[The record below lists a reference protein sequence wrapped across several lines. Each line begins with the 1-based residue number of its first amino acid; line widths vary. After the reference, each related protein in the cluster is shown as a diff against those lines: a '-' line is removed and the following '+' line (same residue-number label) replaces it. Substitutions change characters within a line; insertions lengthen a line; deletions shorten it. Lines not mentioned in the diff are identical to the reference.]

1 MFLKNLTINGF
12 KSFCEPS
19 EIKFDKGISA
29 IVGPNGCGKSNIV
42 DALKWVLGEQK
53 NRSLR
58 ANNMTDVIFKGT
70 TEKKGLGRAEVRL
83 TLVNENGLLPLDF
96 NEVEVARIIYA
107 DGENEYYINKEKVRL
122 KDIHELFFDT
132 GVGKSAYSFMEQGK
146 IDMILSNKPED
157 RRYII
162 EEAAGITKY
171 KSRKNEA
178 ENNLNRANE
187 NIVRAQDIFS
197 EVSKQYESMKKQAD
211 KAQRY
216 MELKDNV
223 RDLEIELGIN
233 RLMLQKNIK
242 DRFSGKQSKV
252 DEELAAIQE
261 EIDSLEND
269 VSEKM
274 LKVNNLE
281 QEKIDK
287 HREIERTDGEIK
299 ALNVKN
305 SALRDKEA
313 TISASLRAD
322 EEKLGRLDKTIADTD
337 EELAAVDDER
347 FETVSKINSIEKD
360 ISRHNDM
367 ISQIDIDLKKNEE
380 QIRTLHGLIKDL
392 AAEQAGKRGHL
403 KEITD
408 ALIVKIEESLNVFD
422 MNSREI
428 MTLKES
434 VGNDIPR
441 VREEF
446 RTRRQFLEDVLKIRN
461 IPSDSSTF
469 FQQLEDFGKH
479 LQELENKLGL
489 AGENVNK
496 YVKATEIFMNDIFS
510 PEGIIQR
517 KRKTE
522 HEIAELDKR
531 MHNCRTEIE
540 NLEKNSEVKEEQKE
554 NYRKLVEEAKVI
566 YSTLLEKQ
574 KSFDREIQ
582 RITKIKNEYIAQK
595 AEIER
600 TIKSRNDE
608 LEDVQYEIDE
618 NDGLLRKERSNKKKI
633 EDRINELENLIQT
646 ESEKMSQQQLRMR
659 SINESFLRKKS
670 EIEELKLKLAEVDTT
685 INEIYRNAYDN
696 LSINLKEYENT
707 EKYNTGRE
715 SSVIRESLS
724 NIKSSMMSLG
734 QVNMAAMQECESLK
748 ERYDL
753 LLSQLEDLQKGKE
766 DLLTIINELNG
777 KSQEMFEKT
786 YVEIRKNFQ
795 MIFSKLFNGGK
806 ADILLTDPENLLE
819 TGIDVEVQPPGQ
831 TRKSI
836 TLLSGGQRTMTA
848 IALMFATFMVKP
860 SPFCLLDE
868 IDAALDEAN
877 VTRFIELVQDFKDQS
892 QFVMITHNKK
902 TMSAANVMYGVT
914 QETMGVSKIVSAKFI
929 EKIL

>member
-1 MFLKNLTINGF
+1 MPVFPGCHNL
-12 KSFCEPS
+12 
-19 EIKFDKGISA
+19 
-29 IVGPNGCGKSNIV
+29 
-42 DALKWVLGEQK
+42 
-53 NRSLR
+53 
-58 ANNMTDVIFKGT
+58 
-70 TEKKGLGRAEVRL
+70 
-83 TLVNENGLLPLDF
+83 
-96 NEVEVARIIYA
+96 
-107 DGENEYYINKEKVRL
+107 
-122 KDIHELFFDT
+122 
-132 GVGKSAYSFMEQGK
+132 ME
-146 IDMILSNKPED
+146 
-157 RRYII
+157 
-162 EEAAGITKY
+162 
-171 KSRKNEA
+171 
-178 ENNLNRANE
+178 
-187 NIVRAQDIFS
+187 
-197 EVSKQYESMKKQAD
+197 
-211 KAQRY
+211 
-216 MELKDNV
+216 
-223 RDLEIELGIN
+223 
-233 RLMLQKNIK
+233 
-242 DRFSGKQSKV
+242 
-252 DEELAAIQE
+252 
-261 EIDSLEND
+261 
-269 VSEKM
+269 
-274 LKVNNLE
+274 
-281 QEKIDK
+281 
-287 HREIERTDGEIK
+287 
-299 ALNVKN
+299 
-305 SALRDKEA
+305 
-313 TISASLRAD
+313 
-322 EEKLGRLDKTIADTD
+322 
-337 EELAAVDDER
+337 
-347 FETVSKINSIEKD
+347 
-360 ISRHNDM
+360 
-367 ISQIDIDLKKNEE
+367 
-380 QIRTLHGLIKDL
+380 
-392 AAEQAGKRGHL
+392 

>member
-1 MFLKNLTINGF
+1 
-12 KSFCEPS
+12 
-19 EIKFDKGISA
+19 
-29 IVGPNGCGKSNIV
+29 
-42 DALKWVLGEQK
+42 
-53 NRSLR
+53 
-58 ANNMTDVIFKGT
+58 
-70 TEKKGLGRAEVRL
+70 
-83 TLVNENGLLPLDF
+83 
-96 NEVEVARIIYA
+96 
-107 DGENEYYINKEKVRL
+107 
-122 KDIHELFFDT
+122 
-132 GVGKSAYSFMEQGK
+132 
-146 IDMILSNKPED
+146 
-157 RRYII
+157 
-162 EEAAGITKY
+162 
-171 KSRKNEA
+171 
-178 ENNLNRANE
+178 
-187 NIVRAQDIFS
+187 
-197 EVSKQYESMKKQAD
+197 MKKQAD

-216 MELKDNV
+216 MELKDGV

-233 RLMLQKNIK
+233 RLMVQKNVK
-242 DRFSGKQSKV
+242 ERFSGKQSKV
-252 DEELAAIQE
+252 DEELAAIE
-261 EIDSLEND
+261 AEIGSLESD

-274 LKVNNLE
+274 LRVNELG

-287 HREIERTDGEIK
+287 HREIERVEGEIK

-305 SALRDKEA
+305 KALRDKEDS
-313 TISASLRAD
+313 ISASLRTD
-322 EEKLGRLDKTIADTD
+322 EEKLGRLDKNIADTE
-337 EELAAVDDER
+337 EELSYVDDER
-347 FETVSKINSIEKD
+347 FETVSKISSIEKD
-360 ISRHNDM
+360 ISRHNQA
-367 ISQIDIDLKKNEE
+367 IEQIDIDLKKNEE
-380 QIRTLHGLIKDL
+380 QIKTLHGLIKDL

-434 VGNDIPR
+434 VGHDIPR

-461 IPSDSSTF
+461 IPSDSSAF
-469 FQQLEDFGKH
+469 FQKLEDFGKH
-479 LQELENKLGL
+479 LQELEEKLGL

-510 PEGIIQR
+510 PEGIIQK

-531 MHNCRTEIE
+531 MHNCRNEIE
-540 NLEKNSEVKEEQKE
+540 NLERNSDTKEEQKE
-554 NYRKLVEEAKVI
+554 NYRKQAQEAQVIHSRLV
-566 YSTLLEKQ
+566 EKQ

-595 AEIER
+595 DELVHS
-600 TIKSRNDE
+600 IKSRNEE
-608 LEDVQYEIDE
+608 LEEVQYEIDE
-618 NDGLLRKERSNKKKI
+618 NEGLLRSERDKKKKI
-633 EDRINELENLIQT
+633 ELRIDELENLIAT
-646 ESEKMSQQQLRMR
+646 ENEKMSEQQQKMR
-659 SINESFLRKKS
+659 SINESYQNKKI

-724 NIKSSMMSLG
+724 DIKSSMMSLG

-753 LLSQLEDLQKGKE
+753 LMSQLDDLQKGKD

-806 ADILLTDPENLLE
+806 ADILLTEPENLLE

>member
-216 MELKDNV
+216 MEFKDNV

-252 DEELAAIQE
+252 DEELAAIQQ

-685 INEIYRNAYDN
+685 INEIYHNAYDN

>member
-252 DEELAAIQE
+252 DEELAAIQQ

-322 EEKLGRLDKTIADTD
+322 EEKLGRLDKMIADTD

>member
-216 MELKDNV
+216 MEFKDNV

-252 DEELAAIQE
+252 DEELAAIQQ

-696 LSINLKEYENT
+696 LSINLKEYENK

>member
-252 DEELAAIQE
+252 DEELATIQQ

>member
-252 DEELAAIQE
+252 DEELAAIQQ

-322 EEKLGRLDKTIADTD
+322 EEKLGRLDKMIADTD

-696 LSINLKEYENT
+696 LSINLKEYENK

>member
-252 DEELAAIQE
+252 DEELAAIQQ

-753 LLSQLEDLQKGKE
+753 LLSQLEDLQKGKD

>member
-252 DEELAAIQE
+252 DEELAAIQQ

-313 TISASLRAD
+313 TISASLHAD

>member
-171 KSRKNEA
+171 KSRKHEA

-216 MELKDNV
+216 MELKDGV

-233 RLMLQKNIK
+233 RLMVQKNVK
-242 DRFSGKQSKV
+242 ERFSGKQSKV
-252 DEELAAIQE
+252 DEELAAIE
-261 EIDSLEND
+261 AEIGSLESD

-274 LKVNNLE
+274 LRVNELG

-287 HREIERTDGEIK
+287 HREIERVEGEIK

-305 SALRDKEA
+305 KALRDKEDS
-313 TISASLRAD
+313 ISASLRTD
-322 EEKLGRLDKTIADTD
+322 EEKLGRLDKNIADTE
-337 EELAAVDDER
+337 EELSYVDDER
-347 FETVSKINSIEKD
+347 FETVSKISSIEKD
-360 ISRHNDM
+360 ISRHNQA
-367 ISQIDIDLKKNEE
+367 IEQIDIDLKKNEE
-380 QIRTLHGLIKDL
+380 QIKTLHGLIKDL

-434 VGNDIPR
+434 VGHDIPR

-461 IPSDSSTF
+461 IPSDSSAF

-479 LQELENKLGL
+479 LQELEEKLGL

-510 PEGIIQR
+510 PEGIIQK

-531 MHNCRTEIE
+531 MHNCRNEIE
-540 NLEKNSEVKEEQKE
+540 NLERNSDTKEEQKE
-554 NYRKLVEEAKVI
+554 NYRKQAQEAQVIHSRLV
-566 YSTLLEKQ
+566 EKQ

-595 AEIER
+595 DELVHS
-600 TIKSRNDE
+600 IKSRNEE
-608 LEDVQYEIDE
+608 LEEVQYEIDE
-618 NDGLLRKERSNKKKI
+618 NEGLLRSERDKKKKI
-633 EDRINELENLIQT
+633 ELRIDELENLIAT
-646 ESEKMSQQQLRMR
+646 ENEKMSEQQQKMR
-659 SINESFLRKKS
+659 SINESYQNKKI

-724 NIKSSMMSLG
+724 DIKSSMMSLG

-753 LLSQLEDLQKGKE
+753 LMSQLDDLQKGKD

-806 ADILLTDPENLLE
+806 ADILLTEPENLLE

-929 EKIL
+929 EKNL

>member
-12 KSFCEPS
+12 KSFYEPS

-96 NEVEVARIIYA
+96 NEIEVARIIYA
-107 DGENEYYINKEKVRL
+107 DGENEYYINKERVRL

-132 GVGKSAYSFMEQGK
+132 GVGKTAYSFMEQGK

-178 ENNLNRANE
+178 ELNLNRANE
-187 NIVRAQDIFS
+187 NIIRAQDIFS

-211 KAQRY
+211 KARRY
-216 MELKDNV
+216 MEFKNNV

-242 DRFSGKQSKV
+242 ERFVDKQSKF
-252 DEELAAIQE
+252 DEELAEIRQ

-274 LKVNNLE
+274 LMVNELE

-305 SALRDKEA
+305 AALRDKEA
-313 TISASLRAD
+313 AISSSLKTD
-322 EEKLGRLDKTIADTD
+322 DEKLYRLDKAIADTD
-337 EELAAVDDER
+337 EELAEVDDER
-347 FETVSKINSIEKD
+347 FETVSKISGMGKD
-360 ISRHNDM
+360 ISRHNE
-367 ISQIDIDLKKNEE
+367 IIAQIDMDLKKSDA
-380 QIRTLHGLIKDL
+380 QIETLHDLVVDL
-392 AAEQAGKRGHL
+392 AAQQAGMSGHL

-422 MNSREI
+422 MNSHMI
-428 MTLKES
+428 MALKES

-446 RTRRQFLEDVLKIRN
+446 RMRRLFLEDVLKIRN
-461 IPSDSSTF
+461 IPSDSSAF
-469 FQQLEDFGKH
+469 FQQLEDFGRH
-479 LQELENKLGL
+479 LQELEDKLDI
-489 AGENVNK
+489 AGDHVHK
-496 YVKATEIFMNDIFS
+496 YVKATEIFMNDIFN
-510 PEGIIQR
+510 PEGIIQK
-517 KRKTE
+517 KRKIE
-522 HEIAELDKR
+522 HEIAEFDIR
-531 MHNCRTEIE
+531 ICNCRTEIE
-540 NLEKNSEVKEEQKE
+540 GLEKNRKTKEEQKE
-554 NYRKLVEEAKVI
+554 KYRKLIEEAKVI

-574 KSFDREIQ
+574 KSFDSGIQ

-595 AEIER
+595 SEIER
-600 TIKSRNDE
+600 MIKLRNEE
-608 LEDVQYEIDE
+608 LEDVRCEIDE
-618 NDGLLRKERSNKKKI
+618 IDVQLRKERDNKKKI
-633 EDRINELENLIQT
+633 EERIGELENLIQSG
-646 ESEKMSQQQLRMR
+646 SEKMLQQQQKIRL
-659 SINESFLRKKS
+659 INESFLKKKT

-685 INEIYRNAYDN
+685 INEIYHNAYEN
-696 LSINLKEYENT
+696 LSVNLKEYEDS

-715 SSVIRESLS
+715 ASAIRESLS
-724 NIKSSMMSLG
+724 DIKNSMMSLG

-748 ERYDL
+748 ERYNL
-753 LLSQLEDLQKGKE
+753 LMSQLDDLQKGKE
-766 DLLTIINELNG
+766 DLVAIINELNG
-777 KSQEMFEKT
+777 KSQDMFEKT

-806 ADILLTDPENLLE
+806 ADILLTNPENFLE

-877 VTRFIELVQDFKDQS
+877 IARFIELVRDFKDQS

>member
-216 MELKDNV
+216 MEFKDNV

-252 DEELAAIQE
+252 DEELAAIQQ

>member
-12 KSFCEPS
+12 KSFCEAS

-70 TEKKGLGRAEVRL
+70 TEKKELGRAEIRL

-171 KSRKNEA
+171 KSRKHEA

-216 MELKDNV
+216 MELKDGV

-233 RLMLQKNIK
+233 RLMVQKNVK
-242 DRFSGKQSKV
+242 ERFSGKQSKV
-252 DEELAAIQE
+252 DEELAAIE
-261 EIDSLEND
+261 AEIGSLESD

-274 LKVNNLE
+274 LRVNELG

-287 HREIERTDGEIK
+287 HREIERVEGEIK

-305 SALRDKEA
+305 KALRDKEDS
-313 TISASLRAD
+313 ISASLRTD
-322 EEKLGRLDKTIADTD
+322 EEKLGRLDKNIADTE
-337 EELAAVDDER
+337 EELSYVDDER
-347 FETVSKINSIEKD
+347 FETVSKISSIEKD
-360 ISRHNDM
+360 ISRHNQA
-367 ISQIDIDLKKNEE
+367 IEQIDIDLKKNEE
-380 QIRTLHGLIKDL
+380 QIKTLHGLIKDL

-434 VGNDIPR
+434 VGHDIPR

-461 IPSDSSTF
+461 IPSDSSAF

-479 LQELENKLGL
+479 LQELEEKLGL

-510 PEGIIQR
+510 PEGIIQK

-531 MHNCRTEIE
+531 MHNCRNEIE
-540 NLEKNSEVKEEQKE
+540 NLERNSDTKEEQKE
-554 NYRKLVEEAKVI
+554 NYRKQAQEAQVIHSRLV
-566 YSTLLEKQ
+566 EKQ

-595 AEIER
+595 DELVHS
-600 TIKSRNDE
+600 IKSRNEE
-608 LEDVQYEIDE
+608 LEEVQYEIDE
-618 NDGLLRKERSNKKKI
+618 NEGLLRSERDKKKKI
-633 EDRINELENLIQT
+633 ELRIDELENLIAT
-646 ESEKMSQQQLRMR
+646 ENEKMSEQQQKMR
-659 SINESFLRKKS
+659 SINESYQNKKV

-724 NIKSSMMSLG
+724 DIKSSMMSLG

-753 LLSQLEDLQKGKE
+753 LMSQLDDLQKGKD

-806 ADILLTDPENLLE
+806 ADILLTEPENLLE

-929 EKIL
+929 EKNL

>member
-107 DGENEYYINKEKVRL
+107 DGENEYYINNEKVRL

-252 DEELAAIQE
+252 DEELAAIQQ

>member
-12 KSFCEPS
+12 KSFCEAS

-171 KSRKNEA
+171 KSRKHEA

-216 MELKDNV
+216 MELKDGV

-242 DRFSGKQSKV
+242 DRFAGKQSKV
-252 DEELAAIQE
+252 DDELAAIQD
-261 EIDSLEND
+261 EIDSLQSD

-274 LKVNNLE
+274 IAVNNLE
-281 QEKIDK
+281 QEKIDR

-305 SALRDKEA
+305 AALRDKEA
-313 TISASLRAD
+313 TISSSLRTD

-347 FETVSKINSIEKD
+347 FETVSKIGSIEKD
-360 ISRHNDM
+360 ISRHNEM
-367 ISQIDIDLKKNEE
+367 ISQIDIDLKKNDE
-380 QIRTLHGLIKDL
+380 QIKSLHGLIKDL
-392 AAEQAGKRGHL
+392 ATEQASKRGHL

-434 VGNDIPR
+434 VGHDIPR

-461 IPSDSSTF
+461 IPSDSSAF

-479 LQELENKLGL
+479 LQDLEEKLGL

-522 HEIAELDKR
+522 QEIAEYDKR
-531 MHNCRTEIE
+531 MHNYRIEIE
-540 NLEKNSEVKEEQKE
+540 NLERNSETKEEQKE

-566 YSTLLEKQ
+566 YSSLLEKQ

-595 AEIER
+595 SEIER
-600 TIKSRNDE
+600 TIKSRNEE
-608 LEDVQYEIDE
+608 LEEVQYEIDE
-618 NDGLLRKERSNKKKI
+618 LDGLLRTERNKKKKI
-633 EDRINELENLIQT
+633 EERIEELDNLIQS

-659 SINESFLRKKS
+659 NINESFLKKKA

-685 INEIYRNAYDN
+685 ISEIYRNAYDN
-696 LSINLKEYENT
+696 LSINLKEYENS

-715 SSVIRESLS
+715 ASVIRETLS
-724 NIKSSMMSLG
+724 GIKNDMMSLG

-753 LLSQLEDLQKGKE
+753 LMSQLEDLQKGKD

-806 ADILLTDPENLLE
+806 ADILLTEPENLLE

-929 EKIL
+929 EKNL

>member
-252 DEELAAIQE
+252 DEELAAIQQ

-600 TIKSRNDE
+600 TIKSRNNE

>member
-178 ENNLNRANE
+178 EQNLNRANE
-187 NIVRAQDIFS
+187 NIIRAQDIFS

-216 MELKDNV
+216 MEFKNSV

-242 DRFSGKQSKV
+242 ERFAGKQSKV
-252 DEELAAIQE
+252 DEELSEIQQQ
-261 EIDSLEND
+261 INSLEND

-274 LKVNNLE
+274 LMVNELE

-305 SALRDKEA
+305 AALRDKEA
-313 TISASLRAD
+313 TISSSLRTD
-322 EEKLGRLDKTIADTD
+322 EEKLHRLDRTIADTD

-347 FETVSKINSIEKD
+347 FETVSKISGMEKD
-360 ISRHNDM
+360 ISRHNEM
-367 ISQIDIDLKKNEE
+367 IAQIDSDLKNSGE
-380 QIRTLHGLIKDL
+380 QIKALHGLINDL
-392 AAEQAGKRGHL
+392 AAEQTGKRGHL

-461 IPSDSSTF
+461 IPSDSSAF
-469 FQQLEDFGKH
+469 FQQLEEFGRH
-479 LQELENKLGL
+479 LQELEDKLGI
-489 AGENVNK
+489 AGEHVNK

-510 PEGIIQR
+510 PEGIIQK
-517 KRKTE
+517 KRKIE

-531 MHNCRTEIE
+531 MYNCRTEIE
-540 NLEKNSEVKEEQKE
+540 GLEKNCETKEEQKE
-554 NYRKLVEEAKVI
+554 KYRKLVEEAKVI

-595 AEIER
+595 SEIER
-600 TIKSRNDE
+600 TIKSRNEE
-608 LEDVQYEIDE
+608 LEDVLCEIDE
-618 NDGLLRKERSNKKKI
+618 IDGQLRKERGNKKKI
-633 EDRINELENLIQT
+633 EERIAELENMIQS
-646 ESEKMSQQQLRMR
+646 ESEKMSLQQQRMR
-659 SINESFLRKKS
+659 SINESFLRKKT

-685 INEIYRNAYDN
+685 INEIYHNAYEN
-696 LSINLKEYENT
+696 LSVNLKEYENS

-715 SSVIRESLS
+715 SSAIRESLS
-724 NIKSSMMSLG
+724 DIKNNMMSLG

-753 LLSQLEDLQKGKE
+753 LMTQLDDLQKGKE
-766 DLLTIINELNG
+766 DLVTIINELNG

-806 ADILLTDPENLLE
+806 ADILLTNPENLLE

-877 VTRFIELVQDFKDQS
+877 VTRFIGLVQDFKDQS

>member
-252 DEELAAIQE
+252 DEELAAIQQ

-685 INEIYRNAYDN
+685 INEIYHNAYDN

-831 TRKSI
+831 TRQSI

>member
-96 NEVEVARIIYA
+96 NEIEVARIIYA

-178 ENNLNRANE
+178 ELNLNRANE
-187 NIVRAQDIFS
+187 NIIRAQDIFS

-216 MELKDNV
+216 MEFKNSV

-242 DRFSGKQSKV
+242 ARFADKQSKV
-252 DEELAAIQE
+252 DEELAAIQQ
-261 EIDSLEND
+261 EINSLEND

-274 LKVNNLE
+274 VMVNELE

-305 SALRDKEA
+305 AALRDKET
-313 TISASLRAD
+313 TISSSLKND
-322 EEKLGRLDKTIADTD
+322 DEKLYRLDKVIADTD

-347 FETVSKINSIEKD
+347 FETVSKIGSMEKD
-360 ISRHNDM
+360 ISRHHEV
-367 ISQIDIDLKKNEE
+367 IAQIDMDLKKSGE
-380 QIRTLHGLIKDL
+380 QIKILHSLINDL
-392 AAEQAGKRGHL
+392 AMQQTGMRGHL

-422 MNSREI
+422 MNSRMI

-446 RTRRQFLEDVLKIRN
+446 RTRRLFLEDVLKIRN
-461 IPSDSSTF
+461 IPSDSSAF
-469 FQQLEDFGKH
+469 FQQLEDFGRH
-479 LQELENKLGL
+479 LQELEDKLGI
-489 AGENVNK
+489 AGDHVNK

-510 PEGIIQR
+510 PEGIIQK
-517 KRKTE
+517 KRKIE

-531 MHNCRTEIE
+531 MYNCRTEIE
-540 NLEKNSEVKEEQKE
+540 GLERNCKTKEEQKE
-554 NYRKLVEEAKVI
+554 KYRKLVEEAKVI

-574 KSFDREIQ
+574 KSFDSGIQ

-595 AEIER
+595 LEIER
-600 TIKSRNDE
+600 MIKLRNEE
-608 LEDVQYEIDE
+608 LEDVRCEIDE
-618 NDGLLRKERSNKKKI
+618 IDVQLRKERGNKKKI
-633 EDRINELENLIQT
+633 EERISELENMIQS
-646 ESEKMSQQQLRMR
+646 ESETMLQQQQKMR
-659 SINESFLRKKS
+659 LINESFLKKRT
-670 EIEELKLKLAEVDTT
+670 EIEELKLKLTEVDTT
-685 INEIYRNAYDN
+685 INEIYHNAYEN
-696 LSINLKEYENT
+696 LSVNLKEYEDS

-715 SSVIRESLS
+715 ASVIREALS
-724 NIKSSMMSLG
+724 DVKNSMMSLG

-753 LLSQLEDLQKGKE
+753 LMSQLDDLQKGKE
-766 DLLTIINELNG
+766 DLVTIINELNG

-786 YVEIRKNFQ
+786 YTEIRKNFQ

-806 ADILLTDPENLLE
+806 ADILLTNPENFLE

-877 VTRFIELVQDFKDQS
+877 VNRFIGLVQDFKDQS

>member
-252 DEELAAIQE
+252 DEELAAIQQ

-685 INEIYRNAYDN
+685 INEIYHNAYDN

>member
-1 MFLKNLTINGF
+1 
-12 KSFCEPS
+12 
-19 EIKFDKGISA
+19 
-29 IVGPNGCGKSNIV
+29 
-42 DALKWVLGEQK
+42 
-53 NRSLR
+53 
-58 ANNMTDVIFKGT
+58 
-70 TEKKGLGRAEVRL
+70 
-83 TLVNENGLLPLDF
+83 
-96 NEVEVARIIYA
+96 
-107 DGENEYYINKEKVRL
+107 
-122 KDIHELFFDT
+122 
-132 GVGKSAYSFMEQGK
+132 MEQGK

-171 KSRKNEA
+171 KSRKHEA

-216 MELKDNV
+216 MELKDGV

-233 RLMLQKNIK
+233 RLMVQKNVK
-242 DRFSGKQSKV
+242 ERFSGKQSKV
-252 DEELAAIQE
+252 DEELAAIE
-261 EIDSLEND
+261 AEIGSLESD

-274 LKVNNLE
+274 LRVNELG

-287 HREIERTDGEIK
+287 HREIERVEGEIK

-305 SALRDKEA
+305 KALRDKEDS
-313 TISASLRAD
+313 ISASLRTD
-322 EEKLGRLDKTIADTD
+322 EEKLGRLDKNIADTE
-337 EELAAVDDER
+337 EELSYVDDER
-347 FETVSKINSIEKD
+347 FETVSKISSIEKD
-360 ISRHNDM
+360 ISRHNQA
-367 ISQIDIDLKKNEE
+367 IEQIDIDLKKNEE
-380 QIRTLHGLIKDL
+380 QIKTLHGLIKDL

-434 VGNDIPR
+434 VGHDIPR

-461 IPSDSSTF
+461 IPSDSSAF
-469 FQQLEDFGKH
+469 FQKLEDFGKH
-479 LQELENKLGL
+479 LQELEEKLGL

-510 PEGIIQR
+510 PEGIIQK

-531 MHNCRTEIE
+531 MHNCRNEIE
-540 NLEKNSEVKEEQKE
+540 NLERNSDTKEEQKE
-554 NYRKLVEEAKVI
+554 NYRKQAQEAQVIHSRLV
-566 YSTLLEKQ
+566 EKQ

-595 AEIER
+595 DELVHS
-600 TIKSRNDE
+600 IKSRNEE
-608 LEDVQYEIDE
+608 LEEVQYEIDE
-618 NDGLLRKERSNKKKI
+618 NEGLLRSERDKKKKI
-633 EDRINELENLIQT
+633 ELRIDELENLIAT
-646 ESEKMSQQQLRMR
+646 ENEKMSEQQQKMR
-659 SINESFLRKKS
+659 SINESYQNKKV

-724 NIKSSMMSLG
+724 DIKSSMMSLG

-753 LLSQLEDLQKGKE
+753 LMSQLDDLQKGKD

-806 ADILLTDPENLLE
+806 ADILLTEPENLLE

-929 EKIL
+929 EKNL

>member
-252 DEELAAIQE
+252 DEELAAIQQ

-461 IPSDSSTF
+461 IPSDSSAF

>member
-96 NEVEVARIIYA
+96 NEIEVARIIYA

-178 ENNLNRANE
+178 ELNLNRANE
-187 NIVRAQDIFS
+187 NIIRAQDIFA

-211 KAQRY
+211 KARRY
-216 MELKDNV
+216 MEFKNSV

-242 DRFSGKQSKV
+242 ERFAGKQSKV
-252 DEELAAIQE
+252 DEELAAIQQ
-261 EIDSLEND
+261 EINSLENN

-274 LKVNNLE
+274 VMVNELE

-305 SALRDKEA
+305 AALRDKET
-313 TISASLRAD
+313 TISSSLKND
-322 EEKLGRLDKTIADTD
+322 DEKLYRLDKVIADTD

-347 FETVSKINSIEKD
+347 FETVSKIGSMEKD
-360 ISRHNDM
+360 ISRHHEV
-367 ISQIDIDLKKNEE
+367 IAQIDMDLKKSGE
-380 QIRTLHGLIKDL
+380 QIKILHSLINDL
-392 AAEQAGKRGHL
+392 AMQQTGMRGHL

-422 MNSREI
+422 MNSRMI

-446 RTRRQFLEDVLKIRN
+446 RTRRLFLEDVLKIRN
-461 IPSDSSTF
+461 IPSDSSAF
-469 FQQLEDFGKH
+469 FQQLEDFGRH
-479 LQELENKLGL
+479 LQELEDKLGI
-489 AGENVNK
+489 AGDHVNK

-510 PEGIIQR
+510 PEGIIQK
-517 KRKTE
+517 KRKIE

-531 MHNCRTEIE
+531 MYNCRTEIE
-540 NLEKNSEVKEEQKE
+540 GLERNCKTKEEQKE
-554 NYRKLVEEAKVI
+554 KYRKLVEEAKVI

-574 KSFDREIQ
+574 KSFDSGIQ

-595 AEIER
+595 LEIER
-600 TIKSRNDE
+600 MIKLRNEE
-608 LEDVQYEIDE
+608 LEDVRCEIDE
-618 NDGLLRKERSNKKKI
+618 IDVQLRKERGNKKKI
-633 EDRINELENLIQT
+633 EERISELENMIQS
-646 ESEKMSQQQLRMR
+646 ESETMLQQQQKMR
-659 SINESFLRKKS
+659 LINESFLKKRT
-670 EIEELKLKLAEVDTT
+670 EIEELKLKLTEVDTT
-685 INEIYRNAYDN
+685 INEIYHNAYEN
-696 LSINLKEYENT
+696 LSVNLKEYEDS

-715 SSVIRESLS
+715 ASVIREALS
-724 NIKSSMMSLG
+724 DVKNSMMSLG

-753 LLSQLEDLQKGKE
+753 LMSQLDDLQKGKE
-766 DLLTIINELNG
+766 DLVTIINELNG

-786 YVEIRKNFQ
+786 YTEIRKNFQ

-806 ADILLTDPENLLE
+806 ADILLTNPENFLE

-877 VTRFIELVQDFKDQS
+877 VNRFIGLVQDFKDQS

>member
-178 ENNLNRANE
+178 ENNLSRANE

-252 DEELAAIQE
+252 DEELAAIQQ

>member
-171 KSRKNEA
+171 KSRKHEA

-216 MELKDNV
+216 MELKDGV

-233 RLMLQKNIK
+233 RLMVQKNVK
-242 DRFSGKQSKV
+242 ERFSGKQSKV
-252 DEELAAIQE
+252 DEELAAIE
-261 EIDSLEND
+261 AEIGSLESD

-274 LKVNNLE
+274 LRVNELG

-287 HREIERTDGEIK
+287 HREIERVEGEIK

-305 SALRDKEA
+305 KALRDKEDS
-313 TISASLRAD
+313 ISASLRTD
-322 EEKLGRLDKTIADTD
+322 EEKLGRLDKNIADTE
-337 EELAAVDDER
+337 EELSYVDDER
-347 FETVSKINSIEKD
+347 FETVSKISSIEKD
-360 ISRHNDM
+360 ISRHNQA
-367 ISQIDIDLKKNEE
+367 IEQIDIDLKKNEE
-380 QIRTLHGLIKDL
+380 QIKTLHGLIKDL

-434 VGNDIPR
+434 VGHDIPR

-461 IPSDSSTF
+461 IPSDSSAF
-469 FQQLEDFGKH
+469 FQKLEDFGKH
-479 LQELENKLGL
+479 LQELEEKLGL

-510 PEGIIQR
+510 PEGIIQK

-531 MHNCRTEIE
+531 MHNCRNEIE
-540 NLEKNSEVKEEQKE
+540 NLERNSDTKEEQKE
-554 NYRKLVEEAKVI
+554 NYRKQAQEAQVIHSRLV
-566 YSTLLEKQ
+566 EKQ

-595 AEIER
+595 DELVHS
-600 TIKSRNDE
+600 IKSRNEE
-608 LEDVQYEIDE
+608 LEEVQYEIDE
-618 NDGLLRKERSNKKKI
+618 NEGLLRSERDKKKKI
-633 EDRINELENLIQT
+633 ELRIDELENLIAT
-646 ESEKMSQQQLRMR
+646 ENEKMSEQQQKMR
-659 SINESFLRKKS
+659 SINESYQNKKI

-724 NIKSSMMSLG
+724 DIKSSMMSLG

-753 LLSQLEDLQKGKE
+753 LMSQLDDLQKGKD

-806 ADILLTDPENLLE
+806 ADILLTEPENLLE

-929 EKIL
+929 EKNL

>member
-171 KSRKNEA
+171 KSRKHEA

-216 MELKDNV
+216 MELKDGV

-233 RLMLQKNIK
+233 RLMVQKNVK
-242 DRFSGKQSKV
+242 ERFSGKQSKV
-252 DEELAAIQE
+252 DEELAAIE
-261 EIDSLEND
+261 AEIGSLESD

-274 LKVNNLE
+274 LRVNELG

-287 HREIERTDGEIK
+287 HREIERVEGEIK

-305 SALRDKEA
+305 KALRDKEDS
-313 TISASLRAD
+313 ISASLRTD
-322 EEKLGRLDKTIADTD
+322 EEKLGRLDKNIADTE
-337 EELAAVDDER
+337 EELSYVDDER
-347 FETVSKINSIEKD
+347 FETVSKISSIEKD
-360 ISRHNDM
+360 ISRHNQA
-367 ISQIDIDLKKNEE
+367 IEQIDIDLKKNEE
-380 QIRTLHGLIKDL
+380 QIKTLHGLIKDL

-434 VGNDIPR
+434 VGHDIPR

-446 RTRRQFLEDVLKIRN
+446 RTRRQFLEDILKIRN
-461 IPSDSSTF
+461 IPSDSSAF
-469 FQQLEDFGKH
+469 FQKLEDFGKH
-479 LQELENKLGL
+479 LQELEEKLGL

-510 PEGIIQR
+510 PEGIIQK

-531 MHNCRTEIE
+531 MHNCRNEIE
-540 NLEKNSEVKEEQKE
+540 NLERNSDTKEEQKE
-554 NYRKLVEEAKVI
+554 NYRKQAQEAQVIHSRLV
-566 YSTLLEKQ
+566 EKQ

-595 AEIER
+595 DELVHS
-600 TIKSRNDE
+600 IKSRNEE
-608 LEDVQYEIDE
+608 LEEVQYEIDE
-618 NDGLLRKERSNKKKI
+618 NEGLLRSERDKKKKI
-633 EDRINELENLIQT
+633 ELRIDELENLIAT
-646 ESEKMSQQQLRMR
+646 ENEKMSEQQQKMR
-659 SINESFLRKKS
+659 SINESYQNKKV

-724 NIKSSMMSLG
+724 DIKSSMMSLG

-753 LLSQLEDLQKGKE
+753 LMSQLDDLQKGKD

-806 ADILLTDPENLLE
+806 ADILLTEPENLLE

-929 EKIL
+929 EKNL

>member
-252 DEELAAIQE
+252 DEELAAIQQ

>member
-1 MFLKNLTINGF
+1 M
-12 KSFCEPS
+12 
-19 EIKFDKGISA
+19 
-29 IVGPNGCGKSNIV
+29 
-42 DALKWVLGEQK
+42 
-53 NRSLR
+53 
-58 ANNMTDVIFKGT
+58 
-70 TEKKGLGRAEVRL
+70 
-83 TLVNENGLLPLDF
+83 
-96 NEVEVARIIYA
+96 
-107 DGENEYYINKEKVRL
+107 
-122 KDIHELFFDT
+122 
-132 GVGKSAYSFMEQGK
+132 
-146 IDMILSNKPED
+146 
-157 RRYII
+157 
-162 EEAAGITKY
+162 
-171 KSRKNEA
+171 
-178 ENNLNRANE
+178 
-187 NIVRAQDIFS
+187 
-197 EVSKQYESMKKQAD
+197 
-211 KAQRY
+211 
-216 MELKDNV
+216 
-223 RDLEIELGIN
+223 
-233 RLMLQKNIK
+233 
-242 DRFSGKQSKV
+242 
-252 DEELAAIQE
+252 
-261 EIDSLEND
+261 
-269 VSEKM
+269 
-274 LKVNNLE
+274 
-281 QEKIDK
+281 
-287 HREIERTDGEIK
+287 
-299 ALNVKN
+299 
-305 SALRDKEA
+305 
-313 TISASLRAD
+313 
-322 EEKLGRLDKTIADTD
+322 
-337 EELAAVDDER
+337 
-347 FETVSKINSIEKD
+347 
-360 ISRHNDM
+360 
-367 ISQIDIDLKKNEE
+367 
-380 QIRTLHGLIKDL
+380 IKDL
-392 AAEQAGKRGHL
+392 ATEQASKRGHL

-434 VGNDIPR
+434 VGHDIPR

-461 IPSDSSTF
+461 IPSDSSAF

-479 LQELENKLGL
+479 LQDLEEKLGL

-522 HEIAELDKR
+522 QEIAEYDKR
-531 MHNCRTEIE
+531 MHNYRIEIE
-540 NLEKNSEVKEEQKE
+540 NLERNSETKEEQKE

-566 YSTLLEKQ
+566 YSSLLEKQ

-595 AEIER
+595 SEIER
-600 TIKSRNDE
+600 TIKSRNEE
-608 LEDVQYEIDE
+608 LEEVQYEIDE
-618 NDGLLRKERSNKKKI
+618 LDGLLRTERNKKKKI
-633 EDRINELENLIQT
+633 EERIEELDNLIQS

-659 SINESFLRKKS
+659 NINESFLKKKA

-685 INEIYRNAYDN
+685 ISEIYRNAYDN
-696 LSINLKEYENT
+696 LSINLKEYENS

-715 SSVIRESLS
+715 ASVIRETLS
-724 NIKSSMMSLG
+724 GIKNDMMSLG

-753 LLSQLEDLQKGKE
+753 LMSQLEDLQKGKD

-806 ADILLTDPENLLE
+806 ADILLTEPENLLE

-929 EKIL
+929 EKNL

>member
-252 DEELAAIQE
+252 DEELAAIQQ

-461 IPSDSSTF
+461 IPSDCSTF

>member
-252 DEELAAIQE
+252 DEELAAIQQ

-566 YSTLLEKQ
+566 YSTLHEKQ